1 MSQQETRAELLQ
13 KLRISLAE
21 LAAEGI
27 DFVARPGQREP
38 GAAEARVPAQAV
50 PSTTEARAPRALPAA
65 GRPGAAAGPAQPGAQ
80 QVLSSGG
87 FDPNAVTDRAEGLR
101 MIRKEL
107 GDCTRC
113 RLHEARQSIVFG
125 EGNPEAPVVFVGE
138 GPGVEEDRTGRP
150 FVGRA
155 GELLTKMI
163 EAIGWRREDV
173 YICNIVKCR
182 PPNNRD
188 PHLDEVATCRPFLDW
203 QLLAIRPHVIVT
215 LGKPAIST
223 LLGRNVAITKLRGI
237 WQVWNGISVMPT
249 YHPAYLLRNYTREV
263 RQAVWDDLRTVREHV
278 DEAATRP

>member
-80 QVLSSGG
+80 PVLSSGG
-87 FDPNAVTDRAEGLR
+87 FDPNAVTDRAEGLQ

-163 EAIGWRREDV
+163 ESSG
-173 YICNIVKCR
+173 
-182 PPNNRD
+182 
-188 PHLDEVATCRPFLDW
+188 
-203 QLLAIRPHVIVT
+203 Q
-215 LGKPAIST
+215 
-223 LLGRNVAITKLRGI
+223 
-237 WQVWNGISVMPT
+237 
-249 YHPAYLLRNYTREV
+249 
-263 RQAVWDDLRTVREHV
+263 
-278 DEAATRP
+278 

>member
-1 MSQQETRAELLQ
+1 MSQPETRGELLQ

-50 PSTTEARAPRALPAA
+50 PSTTEARAERA
-65 GRPGAAAGPAQPGAQ
+65 
-80 QVLSSGG
+80 LSSGG

-113 RLHEARQSIVFG
+113 RLHEARRSIVFG

-163 EAIGWRREDV
+163 ESVGWRREDV

-182 PPNNRD
+182 PPKNRD